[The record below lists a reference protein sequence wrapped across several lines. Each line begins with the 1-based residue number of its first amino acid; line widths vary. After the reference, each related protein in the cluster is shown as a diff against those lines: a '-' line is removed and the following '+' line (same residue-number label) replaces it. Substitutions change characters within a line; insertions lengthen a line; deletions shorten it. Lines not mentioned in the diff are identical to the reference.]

1 MWKEKRCKA
10 SLIKEGKC
18 KAFLIKNSVVT
29 FTIHPEHRRDC
40 SLQSQHNA
48 RDELMGSKKYNMSFL
63 GNQSCTCS

>member
-10 SLIKEGKC
+10 SLIKEGKY

-48 RDELMGSKKYNMSFL
+48 RDELIG
-63 GNQSCTCS
+63 

>member
-40 SLQSQHNA
+40 SLQSQYNA
-48 RDELMGSKKYNMSFL
+48 RDELMGSKNI
-63 GNQSCTCS
+63 TCHF

>member
-1 MWKEKRCKA
+1 MSSNRFIKAYDMWRYVEGKNCKA

-48 RDELMGSKKYNMSFL
+48 RDELIG
-63 GNQSCTCS
+63 